1 MSNDPPLQLKPRLAI
16 SIDQAQAIVS
26 RVGPRTAVRDVI
38 ELRGGEISTIL
49 EIALVDA
56 PGYILKVY
64 PAQLQWK
71 MAKEVHVL
79 GLLRDV
85 DIPVPRIL
93 LADDTRSTIDLSFVL
108 MSKLDGVVLGQR
120 EPELADQELFT
131 VYAAMGTALRS
142 FNDVT
147 LDSFGYIGPNGV
159 WTPHANN
166 RAYMSAQFD
175 RKLTEFCTRGGDEA
189 LAAQLRAGIAARSHL
204 LDAVHTP
211 RLCHYDLH
219 AGNVL
224 VNPEGSP
231 QLTGIV
237 DFENCT
243 AGDPLMDIAK
253 ALYYF
258 TPKDA
263 PKRDGLLAG
272 HGTRERLDWEPTIAL
287 YRLAC
292 TLELWCWYAKIGKI
306 DELPKLTTELES
318 AT

>member
-1 MSNDPPLQLKPRLAI
+1 MADDPPLQLKPRLTI
-16 SIDQAQAIVS
+16 SIEQAQAIVS
-26 RVGPRTAVRDVI
+26 SIAPHATVSDVI

-49 EIALVDA
+49 EIVLADA
-56 PGYILKVY
+56 PNCILKAY
-64 PAQLQWK
+64 PTQLQWK

-85 DIPVPRIL
+85 AIPVPRIL

-108 MSKLDGVVLGQR
+108 MSKLDGVMLGQR
-120 EPELADQELFT
+120 EPALTEQELF
-131 VYAAMGTALRS
+131 AIHAELGTALRRI
-142 FNDVT
+142 NDVT

-159 WTPHANN
+159 WTPHPSN
-166 RAYMSAQFD
+166 RAYMSAQFE
-175 RKLTEFCTRGGDEA
+175 RKLTEFCTRGGDAA
-189 LAAQLRAGIAARSHL
+189 LAARLQASIAARSHL
-204 LDAVHTP
+204 LDAAQMP

-224 VNPEGSP
+224 VNAEGSP
-231 QLTGIV
+231 QLAGIV

-243 AGDPLMDIAK
+243 AGDPLMDMAK

-272 HGTRERLDWEPTIAL
+272 HGTRDRPDWEATIAL

-292 TLELWCWYAKIGKI
+292 TLELWCWFAQIGKV
-306 DELPKLTTELES
+306 DALPKLTAELES
-318 AT
+318 TA